1 MEETTMLKK
10 TLALATLALGLV
22 TAGAF
27 AAQSAQND
35 QLWIHIHVK
44 DGKDSNVSINLPISM
59 VEKMAQ
65 NITTESEGES
75 RLRFNDEE
83 VTVAEL
89 REMWN
94 ELRRQPDATFIT
106 VDDDVSSKVRVAKQ
120 GGYLI
125 VRSREDRAGKTEDV
139 EMKIPGTVVDAL
151 LSAPGE
157 KLDVAAALRA
167 LARHGEGELVTVN
180 GTGET
185 VRIWVDESSESR

>member
-1 MEETTMLKK
+1 MLKK
-10 TLALATLALGLV
+10 TLALATLALGLG

-27 AAQSAQND
+27 AAQSDN
-35 QLWIHIHVK
+35 LWIHIHVK
-44 DGKDSNVSINLPISM
+44 DGKDGNVSINLPVSM

-65 NITTESEGES
+65 NITTQSDGDS
-75 RLRFNDEE
+75 KLRFNDDDI
-83 VTVAEL
+83 TVAEL
-89 REMWN
+89 RDMWN
-94 ELRRQPDATFIT
+94 DLRSKPDATFIT
-106 VDDDVSSKVRVAKQ
+106 VDDTHSKVRVAKR

-125 VRSREDRAGKTEDV
+125 VRSREDKGGRKEEV

-157 KLDVAAALRA
+157 RLDVGAAMQA

-185 VRIWVDESSESR
+185 VRIWVDRTSESR

>member
-1 MEETTMLKK
+1 MLKK
-10 TLALATLALGLV
+10 TLALATLALGLG

-27 AAQSAQND
+27 AAQTD

-44 DGKDSNVSINLPISM
+44 DGKDSNVSINLPITM
-59 VEKMAQ
+59 VEKMAGSL
-65 NITTESEGES
+65 TADAEGDS

-106 VDDDVSSKVRVAKQ
+106 VDDVSSKVRVAKR

-125 VRSREDRAGKTEDV
+125 VRSREDRPGKDKEV

>member
-1 MEETTMLKK
+1 MSKLK
-10 TLALATLALGLV
+10 TSLAIATLALGLG

-27 AAQSAQND
+27 AAQAD
-35 QLWIHIHVK
+35 QTDKLWIHVRVH
-44 DGKDSNVSINLPISM
+44 DGKEGKVSINFPVSM

-65 NITTESEGES
+65 NITTESKGES

-83 VTVAEL
+83 ITVAEL

-94 ELRRQPDATFIT
+94 EVRKQPDATFIT
-106 VDDDVSSKVRVAKQ
+106 VEDVSSKVRIAKR

-125 VRSREDRAGKTEDV
+125 VRAREDREGRDEDV

-151 LSAPGE
+151 LSGRGE
-157 KLDVAAALRA
+157 RLDVAAAMRA
-167 LARHGEGELVTVN
+167 LARHGVGELVTVS